1 LAEGGN
7 GTMEGR
13 GEGEEGVNLWS
24 VYRWGRRWNNKSGTW
39 KRMSRREKTDMKV
52 NCKVMSSW
60 Y

>member
-1 LAEGGN
+1 
-7 GTMEGR
+7 MEGR